1 MSSPVTYLLTFS
13 SRLKTIGLLAAQAL
27 ASLAGATAFAALV
40 LDVLDVLE
48 VLELLELALLVLLV
62 LLETLLATC
71 LGSVLAKVL
80 PAPSDAHFLRG
91 FGGTRVGVRRE
102 PIRGAEVD
110 APSSWVGDGG
120 PERPLA
126 FFSGSRVLAG

>member
-1 MSSPVTYLLTFS
+1 MLIMTSSPVTYLLTFS
-13 SRLKTIGLLAAQAL
+13 SRLNTIGLLAAQAL

-40 LDVLDVLE
+40 LE

-62 LLETLLATC
+62 LLLEALLVTC

-80 PAPSDAHFLRG
+80 PAPSDGFFLRG
-91 FGGTRVGVRRE
+91 FGGTRVDVRRE
-102 PIRGAEVD
+102 PIRGAVVD

>member
-1 MSSPVTYLLTFS
+1 MVNMTSSPVTYLLVFS
-13 SRLKTIGLLAAQAL
+13 SRLNTIGLLAAQAL

-40 LDVLDVLE
+40 LEVLE
-48 VLELLELALLVLLV
+48 VLELALLVLLV
-62 LLETLLATC
+62 LLEALLVTC

-80 PAPSDAHFLRG
+80 PAPSDGFFLRG
-91 FGGTRVGVRRE
+91 FGGTRVDVRRE

>member
-1 MSSPVTYLLTFS
+1 MLIMTSSPVTYLLTFS
-13 SRLKTIGLLAAQAL
+13 SRLNTIGLLAAQAL

-40 LDVLDVLE
+40 LE

-62 LLETLLATC
+62 LLEALLVTC

-80 PAPSDAHFLRG
+80 TAPSDGFFLRG
-91 FGGTRVGVRRE
+91 FGGTRVDVRRE

>member
-1 MSSPVTYLLTFS
+1 MLIMTSSPVTYLLTFS
-13 SRLKTIGLLAAQAL
+13 SRLNTIGLLAAQAL

-40 LDVLDVLE
+40 LE

-62 LLETLLATC
+62 LLEALLVTC

-80 PAPSDAHFLRG
+80 PAPSDGFFLRG
-91 FGGTRVGVRRE
+91 FGGTRVDVRRE